1 MRYIII
7 LSSVFFFV
15 LNGLAQGGNENTIMN
30 NSAPVINSN
39 NTFNSNSIQ
48 GNFILADTISTLI
61 IEDQDAELKE
71 VNTTLKKISV
81 KKVDVKNKMRVQ
93 EVEKEEVLK
102 EKNSSNAL
110 QQLNQIQGEIRHQ
123 SNQRSPTPQQQ
134 FQLNRIVQELKKQDS
149 TSFEF
154 NMNYYLSGN
163 YNVELKDYLYRAATQ
178 NPTDANVLKQSAAL
192 AVIESDT
199 VELLKN
205 LELQVKQ
212 GILGSDFIAYGSD
225 LLVSAKPNGT
235 LITHS
240 FEDTY
245 AAMYNQLKLN
255 KNTDVVI
262 MNLDFMQSDLYR
274 KKLIEKNYVCPSK
287 KQVNTDFLKE
297 FCYLNPTKSIALSM
311 TLPAEYFLP
320 IQSSLYIQGLV
331 FQFDPTGE
339 YEDRNILIYEDL
351 LSKNEQKGNLLLVN
365 KLSANYL
372 PMLLQL
378 NNHYKE
384 NGNQDKLRKVEQDI
398 ELIGQ
403 KTGNQK
409 LINELKNKE

>member
-1 MRYIII
+1 
-7 LSSVFFFV
+7 
-15 LNGLAQGGNENTIMN
+15 
-30 NSAPVINSN
+30 
-39 NTFNSNSIQ
+39 
-48 GNFILADTISTLI
+48 
-61 IEDQDAELKE
+61 
-71 VNTTLKKISV
+71 
-81 KKVDVKNKMRVQ
+81 
-93 EVEKEEVLK
+93 
-102 EKNSSNAL
+102 
-110 QQLNQIQGEIRHQ
+110 
-123 SNQRSPTPQQQ
+123 
-134 FQLNRIVQELKKQDS
+134 
-149 TSFEF
+149 
-154 NMNYYLSGN
+154 
-163 YNVELKDYLYRAATQ
+163 
-178 NPTDANVLKQSAAL
+178 
-192 AVIESDT
+192 
-199 VELLKN
+199 
-205 LELQVKQ
+205 
-212 GILGSDFIAYGSD
+212 
-225 LLVSAKPNGT
+225 
-235 LITHS
+235 
-240 FEDTY
+240 
-245 AAMYNQLKLN
+245 
-255 KNTDVVI
+255 

-398 ELIGQ
+398 EIIGQ